1 MRPLRG
7 LMLVTGFEAGRD
19 QKECCPVK
27 KGEFKVCDAYAARIA
42 ALRPFPKE
50 TLKSLRDYYRVGL
63 TYSSNALEGN
73 SLTESETKVVIED
86 GLTIGGKPLKD
97 VYEATGHAKAYDFL
111 YKLTK
116 KDPVSEENILKIHR
130 LFYGQ
135 IDRANA
141 GAWRKVRVFISGSR
155 RVLPAPEKVPG
166 LMSAFAK
173 WMNANEGRIHP
184 VEFAALVHQKFVY
197 IHPFVD
203 GNGRVA
209 RLLMNL
215 VLMRAGLTLAII
227 PPICRHEYITTLEK
241 AGRQPAPFVR
251 FIRDRVCETQKEL
264 LRLMGQSIVIDDE
277 GVMHGSDEGVNE
289 GVKFL
294 LAVIRKNPGKRTNEL
309 ALLIGKSVQ
318 TVERYVKELKGTGDI
333 EFRGAPKNGG
343 YFAIDNEGR

>member
-1 MRPLRG
+1 M
-7 LMLVTGFEAGRD
+7 
-19 QKECCPVK
+19 K
-27 KGEFKVCDAYAARIA
+27 KAEFKDCDIYAARIV

-86 GLTIGGKPLKD
+86 GLTIGGKPLRD

-111 YKLTK
+111 YQLTK
-116 KDPVSEENILKIHR
+116 DAPVREEDILKIHR

-135 IDRANA
+135 IDKGNA
-141 GAWRKVRVFISGSR
+141 GKWRKVRVFISGSR
-155 RVLPAPEKVPG
+155 RVLPSPDKLPE
-166 LMSAFAK
+166 LLSAFVT
-173 WMNANEGRIHP
+173 WMGANEGRLHP

-215 VLMRAGLTLAII
+215 ALMRAGWTLAVI
-227 PPICRHEYITTLEK
+227 PPICRHEYIATLEK

-264 LRLMGQSIVIDDE
+264 LRLMGQSIAIDDE
-277 GVMHGSDEGVNE
+277 GVNRGNDEGVNE
-289 GVKFL
+289 GVNVL
-294 LAVIRKNPGKRTNEL
+294 LDVIRENPGKRANEL
-309 ALLIGKSVQ
+309 AGLIGKSVQ
-318 TVERYVKELKGTGDI
+318 TVERYVKALKDAGRI

-343 YFAIDNEGR
+343 YYCLDK

>member
-1 MRPLRG
+1 M
-7 LMLVTGFEAGRD
+7 
-19 QKECCPVK
+19 K
-27 KGEFKVCDAYAARIA
+27 KGEFKDCDIYAARVV

-63 TYSSNALEGN
+63 TYTSNALEGN

-97 VYEATGHAKAYDFL
+97 VYEATGHANAYDFL

-116 KDPVSEENILKIHR
+116 DEPVTEENVLTIHR

-135 IDRANA
+135 IDKSNA
-141 GAWRKVRVFISGSR
+141 GVWRKVRVFISGSR
-155 RVLPAPEKVPG
+155 RILPAPENVPERMTA
-166 LMSAFAK
+166 LVR
-173 WMNANEGRIHP
+173 WMAQNEGKLHP
-184 VEFAALVHQKFVY
+184 VEFAALVHQRFVY

-215 VLMRAGLTLAII
+215 ALMRAGWTLAII
-227 PPICRHEYITTLEK
+227 PPICRHDYIAALEK

-264 LRLMGQSIVIDDE
+264 LRLMGQSVALGDE
-277 GVMHGSDEGVNE
+277 GVNSVNDEGVNE
-289 GVKFL
+289 GVKQL
-294 LAVIRKNPGKRTNEL
+294 LEVIRSSPGKRANEL
-309 ALLIGKSVQ
+309 ATLIGKSIQ
-318 TVERYVKELKGTGDI
+318 TVERYVKTLRDAGEI

-343 YFAIDNEGR
+343 YWTR

>member
-1 MRPLRG
+1 MR
-7 LMLVTGFEAGRD
+7 E
-19 QKECCPVK
+19 
-27 KGEFKVCDAYAARIA
+27 
-42 ALRPFPKE
+42 
-50 TLKSLRDYYRVGL
+50 YYRVCL
-63 TYSSNALEGN
+63 TYTSNALEGN

-116 KDPVSEENILKIHR
+116 DEPVTEDNILKIHR

-135 IDRANA
+135 IDRDNA
-141 GAWRKVRVFISGSR
+141 GTWRKVRVFISGSR
-155 RVLPAPEKVPG
+155 RVLSAPDKVPE
-166 LMSAFAK
+166 LMAEFVR
-173 WMNANEGRIHP
+173 WMSANEGRLHP

-215 VLMRAGLTLAII
+215 ALLRAGWTLAII
-227 PPICRHEYITTLEK
+227 PLICRHEYIATLDK
-241 AGRQPAPFVR
+241 AGRMPAPFVR

-264 LRLMGQSIVIDDE
+264 LRLMGQSISLEGANDRVNDE
-277 GVMHGSDEGVNE
+277 SVDRVNDRVNDGIAKTVLDTIAMRPGV
-289 GVKFL
+289 
-294 LAVIRKNPGKRTNEL
+294 RTNEI
-309 ALLIGKSVQ
+309 ATHIGKSIP
-318 TVERYVKELKGTGDI
+318 TVSRYIKTLKDSGKI

-343 YFAIDNEGR
+343 VFCDLTCQRESR

>member
-1 MRPLRG
+1 MKKSE
-7 LMLVTGFEAGRD
+7 F
-19 QKECCPVK
+19 KEC
-27 KGEFKVCDAYAARIA
+27 DIYAARIA

-50 TLKSLRDYYRVGL
+50 TLKSLREYYRVGL
-63 TYSSNALEGN
+63 TYTSNALEGN

-116 KDPVSEENILKIHR
+116 DEPVTEDDILKIHR
-130 LFYGQ
+130 LFYGE
-135 IDRANA
+135 IDKENA
-141 GAWRKVRVFISGSR
+141 GSWRKVRVFISGSR
-155 RVLPAPEKVPG
+155 RVLPAPDAVPG
-166 LMSAFAK
+166 LMVSFVK
-173 WMNANEGRIHP
+173 WMTANEGKMHP

-215 VLMRAGLTLAII
+215 ILLRAGWTLAII
-227 PPICRHEYITTLEK
+227 PPICRHEYIATLDK
-241 AGRQPAPFVR
+241 AGRMPAPFVR

-264 LRLMGQSIVIDDE
+264 LRLMGQSIALDE
-277 GVMHGSDEGVNE
+277 GVKLKNDEGVNE
-289 GVKFL
+289 GVKL
-294 LAVIRKNPGKRTNEL
+294 LDSVIRANPGKRANEL
-309 ALLIGKSVQ
+309 AVLIGKSVPS
-318 TVERYVKELKGTGDI
+318 VERYIKSLKDSGKI

-343 YFAIDNEGR
+343 YFEVKV

>member
-1 MRPLRG
+1 M
-7 LMLVTGFEAGRD
+7 
-19 QKECCPVK
+19 K
-27 KGEFKVCDAYAARIA
+27 KSEFMDCDIYAARIA

-50 TLKSLRDYYRVGL
+50 TLLSLRDYYRVGL

-111 YKLTK
+111 YRLTK
-116 KDPVSEENILKIHR
+116 DEPITEADILKIHR

-135 IDRANA
+135 VDKANA
-141 GAWRKVRVFISGSR
+141 GRWRKVRVFISGSR
-155 RVLPAPEKVPG
+155 RVLPMPDDVPR
-166 LMSAFAK
+166 LMTAFVK
-173 WMNANEGRIHP
+173 WMAVNEGSLHP
-184 VEFAALVHQKFVY
+184 VEFAARVHQKFVY

-215 VLMRAGLTLAII
+215 ALMRAGWTLAII
-227 PPICRHEYITTLEK
+227 PPICRPEYIATLAK
-241 AGRQPAPFVR
+241 AGRQPVPFVR

-264 LRLMGQSIVIDDE
+264 LRLMGVSIALDDE
-277 GVMHGSDEGVNE
+277 GVKRERVEGVSE
-289 GVKFL
+289 GVKML
-294 LAVIRKNPGKRTNEL
+294 LDVIREHPGKRANEL
-309 ALLIGKSVQ
+309 ATLIGKSVPS
-318 TVERYVKELKGTGDI
+318 VERYVRALKDSGQV

-343 YFAIDNEGR
+343 YWVL

>member
-1 MRPLRG
+1 MA
-7 LMLVTGFEAGRD
+7 M
-19 QKECCPVK
+19 K
-27 KGEFKVCDAYAARIA
+27 KSEFKDCDIYAARIA

-50 TLKSLRDYYRVGL
+50 TFKSLREYYRVGL
-63 TYSSNALEGN
+63 TYTSNALEGN

-116 KDPVSEENILKIHR
+116 DEPVTEDNILKIHR

-135 IDRANA
+135 IDRDNA
-141 GAWRKVRVFISGSR
+141 GTWRKARVFISGSR
-155 RVLPAPEKVPG
+155 RVLPAPDKVPA
-166 LMSAFAK
+166 LMAEFVR
-173 WMNANEGRIHP
+173 WMSANEGRLHP

-215 VLMRAGLTLAII
+215 VLLRAGWTLAII
-227 PPICRHEYITTLEK
+227 PPICRHEYIATLDK
-241 AGRQPAPFVR
+241 AGRMPAPFVR
-251 FIRDRVCETQKEL
+251 FIRDRVYETQKEL
-264 LRLMGQSIVIDDE
+264 LRLMGQSISLEGENGRVNDE
-277 GVMHGSDEGVNE
+277 SVDRVNDRVNDGIAKTVLDTIAMRPGV
-289 GVKFL
+289 
-294 LAVIRKNPGKRTNEL
+294 RTNEI
-309 ALLIGKSVQ
+309 AMHIGKSIP
-318 TVERYVKELKGTGDI
+318 TVSRYIKTLKDSGKI

-343 YFAIDNEGR
+343 YFAI

>member
-1 MRPLRG
+1 MKKSEFR
-7 LMLVTGFEAGRD
+7 
-19 QKECCPVK
+19 EC
-27 KGEFKVCDAYAARIA
+27 DIYAARIA

-50 TLKSLRDYYRVGL
+50 TLKSLREYYRVGL
-63 TYSSNALEGN
+63 TYTSNALEGN

-116 KDPVSEENILKIHR
+116 DEPVAEDDILKIHR

-135 IDRANA
+135 IDKDNA
-141 GAWRKVRVFISGSR
+141 GVWRKVRVFISGSH
-155 RVLPAPEKVPG
+155 RVLPAPEKVPV
-166 LMSAFAK
+166 LMAEFAR
-173 WMNANEGRIHP
+173 WMAANEGRLHP

-215 VLMRAGLTLAII
+215 ALLRAGWSLAII
-227 PPICRHEYITTLEK
+227 PPICRHEYIATLDK
-241 AGRQPAPFVR
+241 AGRTPAPFVR

-264 LRLMGQSIVIDDE
+264 LRLMGQSIALDDE
-277 GVMHGSDEGVNE
+277 DAGDRVNVRLDDRVNDRVNDGIAKTIFDTIVQRPGV
-289 GVKFL
+289 
-294 LAVIRKNPGKRTNEL
+294 RTNEI
-309 ALLIGKSVQ
+309 ATHIGKSIP
-318 TVERYVKELKGTGDI
+318 TVSRYIKTLKDSGKI

-343 YFAIDNEGR
+343 YFAI

>member
-1 MRPLRG
+1 MA
-7 LMLVTGFEAGRD
+7 M
-19 QKECCPVK
+19 K
-27 KGEFKVCDAYAARIA
+27 KSEFKDCDIYAARIA
-42 ALRPFPKE
+42 VLRPFPKE

-63 TYSSNALEGN
+63 TYTSNALEGN

-116 KDPVSEENILKIHR
+116 DEPVTEENILKLHR

-135 IDRANA
+135 IDKDNA
-141 GAWRKVRVFISGSR
+141 GTWRKVRVFISGSR
-155 RVLPAPEKVPG
+155 RVLPAPEKVPA
-166 LMSAFAK
+166 LMADFVK
-173 WMNANEGRIHP
+173 WMAANEGRLHP

-215 VLMRAGLTLAII
+215 ALLRAGWTLAII
-227 PPICRHEYITTLEK
+227 PPICRHEYIAALDK
-241 AGRQPAPFVR
+241 AGRMPAPFVR

-264 LRLMGQSIVIDDE
+264 LRLMGQSIAIDGDRVNDKGDDRVNDRVNCMVAKAVLE
-277 GVMHGSDEGVNE
+277 TIVKRPGV
-289 GVKFL
+289 
-294 LAVIRKNPGKRTNEL
+294 RTNEI
-309 ALLIGKSVQ
+309 ATHIGKSIP
-318 TVERYVKELKGTGDI
+318 TVSRYIKSLKESGEI
-333 EFRGAPKNGG
+333 EYRGAPKNGG
-343 YFAIDNEGR
+343 YYVRPGD